1 MRSRHW
7 MVFSV
12 LWFLVVAYL
21 ILFRGAFQPEDHG
34 ATSSTTITRVT
45 AITEMG
51 DPGFKVTLSDGQV
64 MYVMACPDEGAP
76 DKLRLTCYDGKRG
89 ELRLADGTTYG
100 K

>member
-1 MRSRHW
+1 MFTVVGIVLYVGAMALLIPAALNDGDGARSSTVER
-7 MVFSV
+7 
-12 LWFLVVAYL
+12 
-21 ILFRGAFQPEDHG
+21 
-34 ATSSTTITRVT
+34 TTITRVT

-64 MYVMACPDEGAP
+64 MYVVACPDEGAS

>member
-1 MRSRHW
+1 
-7 MVFSV
+7 
-12 LWFLVVAYL
+12 
-21 ILFRGAFQPEDHG
+21 
-34 ATSSTTITRVT
+34 
-45 AITEMG
+45 MG

-64 MYVMACPDEGAP
+64 MYVVACPDEGES